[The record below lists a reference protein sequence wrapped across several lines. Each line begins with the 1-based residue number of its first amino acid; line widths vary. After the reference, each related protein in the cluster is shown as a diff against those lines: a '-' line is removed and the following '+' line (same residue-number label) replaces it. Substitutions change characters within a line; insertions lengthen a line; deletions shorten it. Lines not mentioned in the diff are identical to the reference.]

1 MLLTKPQ
8 YGYILGLY
16 KKINVDLTEDDK
28 YVIQGFSIE
37 EAQTQISKLK
47 DMLGI
52 DDKKDALRK
61 GIISMA
67 KSIGWL
73 VENPTNPQE
82 PKIDLERLENW
93 CLKYGMFHRPLN
105 DLTEAELGKT
115 LKQFQFGPYKTKMDK

>member
-47 DMLGI
+47 EMLGI

-73 VENPTNPQE
+73 VENPANSQE

-93 CLKYGMFHRPLN
+93 CLKYGMFHKALN
-105 DLTEAELGKT
+105 EMTEAELGKT